1 MFFQDNSNENEDLI
15 KVCALLIHAA
25 KIDENFSLEEEKI
38 IEQTLLKFKAKSD
51 DLKKIITKA
60 KEIEENSN
68 QILSFTREVKNMSE
82 VNKVKIIE
90 ALWQIIYSNNQAD
103 IYEMNNQINAVN
115 TMSQILSTY
124 GLNLPFNRQQESDAD
139 KTGLRLMAEA
149 GFNPFA
155 SLSLWKKM
163 QEDSNRPNLEF
174 VSSHPSSENRIKG
187 LSSQLSEALQL
198 YNAVERKP
206 RCTF

>member
-1 MFFQDNSNENEDLI
+1 MFFQDNNDENEDLV

-103 IYEMNNQINAVN
+103 IYEMSLMRRLGGLLYIDSK
-115 TMSQILSTY
+115 TMGDIKE
-124 GLNLPFNRQQESDAD
+124 RV
-139 KTGLRLMAEA
+139 
-149 GFNPFA
+149 
-155 SLSLWKKM
+155 KKK
-163 QEDSNRPNLEF
+163 
-174 VSSHPSSENRIKG
+174 I
-187 LSSQLSEALQL
+187 
-198 YNAVERKP
+198 
-206 RCTF
+206 